1 MNAAKWIFWLALGLV
16 AYAYI
21 LYPVALWMVCQ
32 LARGWRHAKNPEP
45 TGRTSRGPALRGHCF
60 TISLIVPA
68 FNEEEHLGAKLANL
82 DEIDYRGDR
91 MEVIFVSDGST
102 DGTDALLAGVCR
114 PRFRFFRLP
123 SRQGKPRALN
133 RAATAAR
140 GDILVFSDAST
151 IFAPDAVRNLVRHFA
166 DPAVGVVCGSLGFT
180 RTAESAGTEGV
191 YWTYET
197 ALRRMEARIGA
208 TLTASGAIYAVRR
221 SCFRPLA
228 PDTILEDFL
237 VPMTA
242 RRLGYRV
249 LYDPEAR
256 ARDTAAPTVGGE
268 FTRRARIAAGSFRA
282 LAPLTRA
289 ALSSPAVF
297 WAFVSHKLLR
307 WLAPVFLVALA
318 AASVALRARPVYGF
332 ALALQAAFYL
342 WALAGLVFR
351 ERLRKV
357 RFALVGYFLV
367 AMNLAFLVGM
377 ARSVSGRQPVTW
389 TRVNG

>member
-1 MNAAKWIFWLALGLV
+1 MNATKSIFWLALGLV
-16 AYAYI
+16 CYAYI
-21 LYPVALWMVCQ
+21 LYPAALWAVCRI
-32 LARGWRHAKNPEP
+32 ARRAGGKRASGK
-45 TGRTSRGPALRGHCF
+45 RRRAPALPFDCP
-60 TISLIVPA
+60 TVSLVVPA
-68 FNEEEHLGAKLANL
+68 FNEEKDLPAKLSNL
-82 DEIDYRGDR
+82 DEIDYRRDR

-123 SRQGKPRALN
+123 SRQGKPGALN
-133 RAATAAR
+133 RAAAAAR

-151 IFAPDAVRNLVRHFA
+151 ILAPDAVRNLVRHFG
-166 DPAVGVVCGSLGFT
+166 DPTVGVVCGALGFS
-180 RTAESAGTEGV
+180 RTEESAETEGV

-221 SCFRPLA
+221 ACFRPLA

-256 ARDTAAPTVGGE
+256 ARDTAAATVGGE
-268 FTRRARIAAGSFRA
+268 FTRRARLAAGSFRA
-282 LAPLTRA
+282 LVPLTRA

-297 WAFVSHKLLR
+297 WAFLSHKLLR
-307 WLAPVFLVALA
+307 WLVPVFLVALA
-318 AASVALRARPVYGF
+318 VTSVALRAKPVYGF

-367 AMNLAFLVGM
+367 AMNLAFLVGL

>member
-1 MNAAKWIFWLALGLV
+1 MNLTKWIFWLSLGLV
-16 AYAYI
+16 GYAYI
-21 LYPVALWMVCQ
+21 LYPAALWIVCRI
-32 LARGWRHAKNPEP
+32 ARRLRRAKDADRPGRSSGAPVLPYDCP
-45 TGRTSRGPALRGHCF
+45 TV
-60 TISLIVPA
+60 SLIVPA
-68 FNEEEHLGAKLANL
+68 FNEEKHLPAKLANL

-91 MEVIFVSDGST
+91 MEVIFISDGST
-102 DGTDALLAGVCR
+102 DGTDALLSAVCR
-114 PRFRFFRLP
+114 ARFRFFRLR
-123 SRQGKPRALN
+123 SRQGKPGALN
-133 RAATAAR
+133 RAAAAAR

-151 IFAPDAVRNLVRHFA
+151 IFAPDAVRNLVRHFG

-256 ARDTAAPTVGGE
+256 ACDTAAPTVGGE
-268 FTRRARIAAGSFRA
+268 FTRRARLAAGSFRA
-282 LAPLTRA
+282 LVPLTRA
-289 ALSSPAVF
+289 ALTSPVVL
-297 WAFVSHKLLR
+297 WAFLSHKLLR
-307 WLAPVFLVALA
+307 WLVPVFLVALA
-318 AASVALRARPVYGF
+318 GASIALRARPVYGF

-342 WALAGLVFR
+342 WALAGLLFR

-367 AMNLAFLVGM
+367 AMNLAFLVGL

>member
-1 MNAAKWIFWLALGLV
+1 MVATEWIFWLSVGLV
-16 AYAYI
+16 GYAYI
-21 LYPVALWMVCQ
+21 LYPAILWVVCRT
-32 LARGWRHAKNPEP
+32 ARS
-45 TGRTSRGPALRGHCF
+45 TGGKRTPGVHSGSPALPFDCP
-60 TISLIVPA
+60 TVSLVVPA
-68 FNEEEHLGAKLANL
+68 YNEEKHLAAKLANL
-82 DEIDYRGDR
+82 DEVDYRKDR
-91 MEVIFVSDGST
+91 METIFVSDGST
-102 DGTDALLAGVCR
+102 DGTDALLAAVCR
-114 PRFRFFRLP
+114 PRFRVFRLP
-123 SRQGKPRALN
+123 SRRGKPGALN
-133 RAATAAR
+133 RAAAAAR

-151 IFAPDAVRNLVRHFA
+151 LFAADAVRKLARHFV
-166 DPAVGVVCGSLGFT
+166 DPTVGVVCGALGFT
-180 RTAESAGTEGV
+180 RTEESAGTEGV

-197 ALRRMEARIGA
+197 ALRRMEAGIGA

-221 SCFRPLA
+221 CCFRPIA

-256 ARDTAAPTVGGE
+256 ACDTAAPTVGGE

-282 LAPLTRA
+282 LAPLARA
-289 ALSSPAVF
+289 ALTSPAVL
-297 WAFVSHKLLR
+297 WAFLSHKLLR
-307 WLAPVFLVALA
+307 WLAPVFLLALG
-318 AASVALRARPVYGF
+318 AASLVLRTRPVYGF

-351 ERLRKV
+351 DRLREV

-367 AMNLAFLVGM
+367 AMNLAFLVGL